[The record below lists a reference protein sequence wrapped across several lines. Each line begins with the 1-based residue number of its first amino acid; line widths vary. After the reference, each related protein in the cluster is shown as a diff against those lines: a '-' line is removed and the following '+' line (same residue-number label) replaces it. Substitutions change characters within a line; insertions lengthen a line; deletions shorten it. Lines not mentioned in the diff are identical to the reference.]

1 MLERARMRNS
11 RSILVA
17 VTASVLIAASTSVML
32 ARTPGEPP
40 APISWKVTLLHDGLP
55 VQSITIDR
63 DVPGDPKDLFSRD
76 HGFVGSRSY
85 LLEPVS
91 ITGSNSRDWFAV
103 DRLRPAERKIVEFL
117 LLLPP
122 ATLLV
127 CLFRN
132 VVGLNSFGTFAPALL
147 GLAFREVQSIIG
159 VGVVLAILLLGWLFR
174 RGLSRFHLLQAPR
187 SALLLSLIVVM
198 LLFFIF
204 ACSSSERTGPSAV
217 SLFPLVIL
225 TGMIE
230 RFWSIEEEDGTSASF
245 RILVA
250 TLAIAACVWLLTT
263 APVVCR
269 WMLRRPET
277 IGLIMAGQ
285 LLLGRYIGFR
295 ILEVRRFR
303 ALSPIRGGR

>member
-1 MLERARMRNS
+1 M
-11 RSILVA
+11 
-17 VTASVLIAASTSVML
+17 
-32 ARTPGEPP
+32 
-40 APISWKVTLLHDGLP
+40 
-55 VQSITIDR
+55 
-63 DVPGDPKDLFSRD
+63 
-76 HGFVGSRSY
+76 
-85 LLEPVS
+85 
-91 ITGSNSRDWFAV
+91 
-103 DRLRPAERKIVEFL
+103 ERKIVEF

-159 VGVVLAILLLGWLFR
+159 VGVVLAILLFGWLFR

-187 SALLLSLIVVM
+187 SALLLSLVVVM
-198 LLFFIF
+198 LLTFIF
-204 ACSSSERTGPSAV
+204 ACSSSERTGPSTV

-245 RILVA
+245 RILLA
-250 TLAIAACVWLLTT
+250 TLGIAACVWLLVT
-263 APVVCR
+263 APIVCR
-269 WMLRRPET
+269 WMLQRPET
-277 IGLIMAGQ
+277 IGMIMAGQ

-303 ALSPIRGGR
+303 ALATT